1 MCSNIYECLNIIGKG
16 EFGQII
22 KARHKITNE
31 FVAIK
36 QNNKNKNLLLY
47 ESKII
52 KSLQNHK
59 NIIKIKFKSI

>member
-1 MCSNIYECLNIIGKG
+1 MSSNIYETLNIIGKG

-36 QNNKNKNLLLY
+36 QNIHKNNILLY

-52 KSLQNHK
+52 KALQL
-59 NIIKIKFKSI
+59 